1 MDPLTVGT
9 AVVAGEAMAAGTAT
23 VAGETMAAETIVAQ
37 GLLEAES
44 GILGL
49 EAGLETAAEASE
61 SIISEQGLVD
71 QLDSIRFESM
81 EALAARNEAAI
92 NGLSQIEANELSQ
105 IEANRIAGAARE
117 EAVSSELVHEYPA
130 ENGSHIE
137 RECYL
142 RDAEGH
148 VVKDPETGEAR
159 RVDFAV
165 TKDGEVVKS
174 VEVTSE
180 TADKTVQLAKEARIR
195 EAGGNYI
202 KDRSTGELAR
212 FPSDVKTEVWRRA

>member
-9 AVVAGEAMAAGTAT
+9 AVVADEAMAAGTAT

-92 NGLSQIEANELSQ
+92 NELSQ